1 VGDSFHTDWVATEIE
16 RKFIAEALPTNGV
29 GSGMAIRQGY
39 VAEEGDAE
47 VRVRITDS
55 VATLTVKAGRGR
67 SRTEVEV
74 EIGTDEAEQLWTH
87 TEGRR
92 IEKVRHRVDVGAVTA
107 EVDVYGGALEGLI
120 VIEVEF
126 ESEEAADS
134 FTPPPWFGRELTG
147 DKRWSN
153 ASLARLGRPTHP

>member
-1 VGDSFHTDWVATEIE
+1 MGGHEIE
-16 RKFIAEALPTNGV
+16 RKFI
-29 GSGMAIRQGY
+29 
-39 VAEEGDAE
+39 AEEGDAE
-47 VRVRITDS
+47 VRVRITDGA
-55 VATLTVKAGRGR
+55 ATLTVKAGRGR

-74 EIGTDEAEQLWTH
+74 DLEADEAEQLWTH

-92 IEKVRHRVDVGAVTA
+92 IEKVRHTVDVGAATA

-126 ESEEAADS
+126 ESEKAADS
-134 FTPPPWFGRELTG
+134 FTPPAWFGRELTG